1 MGKERNK
8 MNKAQVDLSNA
19 TVKTIGQIADAIKTI
34 GISINVLQKS
44 VIMLKERLDKLD
56 ERSSN

>member
-1 MGKERNK
+1 